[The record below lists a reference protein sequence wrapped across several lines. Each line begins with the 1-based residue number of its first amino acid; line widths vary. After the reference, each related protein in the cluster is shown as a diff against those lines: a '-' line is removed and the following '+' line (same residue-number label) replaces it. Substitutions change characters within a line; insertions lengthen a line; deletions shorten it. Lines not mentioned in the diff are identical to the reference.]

1 MIDLHKEKGEAYK
14 YSDPLCIALQILN
27 HLQDCKEDYEKF
39 ISLYQERQGSINEFL
54 ELARGY

>member
-1 MIDLHKEKGEAYK
+1 MNKKNVLAVKN
-14 YSDPLCIALQILN
+14 LN
-27 HLQDCKEDYEKF
+27 KEDYEKF